1 LALTPVAEKRV
12 ALVIGNGAYV
22 KVPSLPNP
30 TSDATAMAAPS
41 SVAQGRQEL
50 PPLSEA
56 EREHVTRAGT
66 AKPFS
71 RGAKKDSRRDGE
83 NFSTA
88 VGITAA
94 SDRSSTSRRQPR
106 TPTAMPSKA
115 GVSDACLH
123 FVLI

>member
-41 SVAQGRQEL
+41 SVAQGRQE
-50 PPLSEA
+50 PLSEA
-56 EREHVTRAGT
+56 ERKHVTRAGT

-71 RGAKKDSRRDGE
+71 RGAKKAPGE
-83 NFSTA
+83 MEKTF
-88 VGITAA
+88 
-94 SDRSSTSRRQPR
+94 P
-106 TPTAMPSKA
+106 PP
-115 GVSDACLH
+115 
-123 FVLI
+123 